1 MNSMVESLY
10 SFLAA
15 LGFTH
20 PLHPMLTHVPMG
32 MIIGMV
38 VFALLGQI
46 WQNNNFSQTAFHCSV
61 LALVAVV
68 PVIGAGILDWLHL
81 QQGAWNGY
89 IIAKMILG
97 TLLTILLAMAVI
109 LKRKGVG
116 PGKMLLLYLLC
127 LACAGG
133 LGYSGGE
140 LVYG

>member
-1 MNSMVESLY
+1 MNSTVEGLY

-15 LGFTH
+15 VGFTH
-20 PLHPMLTHVPMG
+20 PLHPMLTHIPMG

-38 VFALLGQI
+38 IFALLGLI
-46 WQNNNFSQTAFHCSV
+46 WKNATLDQTAFHCSV
-61 LALVAVV
+61 LALIFVG
-68 PVIGAGILDWLHL
+68 PVIVAGILDWLQF
-81 QQGAWNGY
+81 QQGEWNGY

-97 TLLTILLAMAVI
+97 GILTVLLAASVI
-109 LKRKGVG
+109 IKQKGG
-116 PGKMLLLYLLC
+116 SPKKMLLIYLLC